1 MTKSKIPKCMTQR
14 RKFNMSDKEKKSQIS
29 VRLDPEIDEMLER
42 IKQKTGQNKSRLI
55 NRILK
60 QNSADIIIIDSTKIA
75 ASLFDIRRLLKQ
87 MPDDDS
93 VKAKVEAACDLLA
106 QELYDLFDKG
116 GDSNGNS
123 ESDKC

>member
-1 MTKSKIPKCMTQR
+1 
-14 RKFNMSDKEKKSQIS
+14 MSNEEKKSQIS

-93 VKAKVEAACDLLA
+93 VKAKVEAACDLLT